1 MDITDKIDSKKFE
14 QKVKEISETQET
26 SEVDVEEFLL
36 NLGPKKLYK
45 MGLLEGEGWKEGYT
59 KKSLKKKK
67 AERKRKK
74 KKK

>member
-1 MDITDKIDSKKFE
+1 MDITNRINTRKFE
-14 QKVKEISETQET
+14 QRVKEIAESQGA

-36 NLGPKKLYK
+36 NLGPKQLYK

-59 KKSLKKKK
+59 KKSIKKKK

-74 KKK
+74 NKK